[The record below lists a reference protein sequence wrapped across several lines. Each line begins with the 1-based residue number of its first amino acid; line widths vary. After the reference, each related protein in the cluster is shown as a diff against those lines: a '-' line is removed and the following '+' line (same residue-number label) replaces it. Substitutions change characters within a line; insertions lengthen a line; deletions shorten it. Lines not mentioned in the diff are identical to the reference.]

1 MAYYVSSCRLTFDLN
16 LVRFLA
22 FQLGPVT
29 LLKVSPV
36 LLAET
41 ICLVN
46 RTLLP

>member
-16 LVRFLA
+16 FARFLA

-36 LLAET
+36 LAET
-41 ICLVN
+41 SCLVT
-46 RTLLP
+46 RTLLR